1 MTPDPI
7 PDDKIDVSVV
17 DDETIR
23 VMVRTGSD
31 DRAERRGIHLSPTE
45 AAAVSNDLRDAAHS
59 AHVEGEVEDDDEV
72 IDAIEDEFGEDVT
85 RLSDEEAIDELG
97 GGAATSPSEHDD
109 LFDGGGDA

>member
-1 MTPDPI
+1 M
-7 PDDKIDVSVV
+7 
-17 DDETIR
+17 
-23 VMVRTGSD
+23 
-31 DRAERRGIHLSPTE
+31 
-45 AAAVSNDLRDAAHS
+45 
-59 AHVEGEVEDDDEV
+59 